1 MKKVKAL
8 LYCTKKA
15 PYLVKDDFPLENEP
29 IYFTHY
35 KEPGSCGLPLNG
47 KIVAEC
53 EVETDEIDYYFRYG
67 PSVNIGAGFSPD
79 FEEESYVRRR
89 FGNYKGDNKL
99 FEESCLSYDQLD
111 EYLKQKDGYA
121 LHISNLFI
129 FENPVELSDYNV
141 DNSADYGSF
150 GWAFE
155 DNERITP
162 LQKAPQNMMRVYDRS
177 GNELILISVQSKWL
191 CKILNGDKT
200 IEVRKKVLKE
210 ML

>member
-1 MKKVKAL
+1 MEKKGIDKMKKVKAL
-8 LYCTKKA
+8 LYCTKKT
-15 PYLVKDDFPLENEP
+15 PYLVKDDYTFKNKT
-29 IYFTHY
+29 IYYTHY
-35 KEPGSCGLPLNG
+35 KEPGSWGLTFNG
-47 KIVAEC
+47 KILAEC
-53 EVETDEIDYYFRYG
+53 EVETEEIRLSAYSDYEDKIYLFDTPTLTNDELTEKSWLCND
-67 PSVNIGAGFSPD
+67 
-79 FEEESYVRRR
+79 
-89 FGNYKGDNKL
+89 K
-99 FEESCLSYDQLD
+99 LD
-111 EYLKQKDGYA
+111 EYLINEKGYA

-162 LQKAPQNMMRVYDRS
+162 LKKAPQNMMRVYDKFD
-177 GNELILISVQSKWL
+177 NEYILISVRSEWL